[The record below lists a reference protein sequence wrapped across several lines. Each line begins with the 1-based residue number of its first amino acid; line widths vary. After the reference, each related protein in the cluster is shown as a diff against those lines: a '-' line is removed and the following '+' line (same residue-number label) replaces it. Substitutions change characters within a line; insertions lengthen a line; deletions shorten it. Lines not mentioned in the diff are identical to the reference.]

1 MTRTSDPS
9 SYARQA
15 REHILQQLMH
25 KRLRPGDWLD
35 RRAIGEELKISLAP
49 VGEAVVQLES
59 EGILESFPRR
69 GTRIRVP
76 TPEEVRGQLLVR
88 EALECQAARFYCGE
102 PVRAKKKELRAL
114 ADKIE
119 NAEAYT
125 LEQKQAD
132 IELHRALVELAG
144 CDAITRHFDR
154 VMQLSIFL
162 ALEDVIA
169 TPRPARNRDNHAA
182 LVNDLCTDD
191 ADEAEARMRAHIRAG
206 KEFFFER
213 HWNRAS
219 R

>member
-1 MTRTSDPS
+1 MTRSHDPS

-15 REHILQQLMH
+15 REHILQQLVL

-49 VGEAVVQLES
+49 ISEAVVQLES

-76 TPEEVRGQLLVR
+76 TPDEVRGQFLVR
-88 EALECQAARFYCGE
+88 EAIECQAARFYCGE
-102 PVRAKKKELRAL
+102 PVREHKKELRAL
-114 ADKIE
+114 AEKIE
-119 NAEAYT
+119 AAEPYT
-125 LEQKQAD
+125 LESKRCDVA
-132 IELHRALVELAG
+132 LHRALVVLAG
-144 CDAITRHFDR
+144 CEAITRHFDR
-154 VMQLSIFL
+154 VMQLSLFL

-169 TPRPARNRDNHAA
+169 TPRPQRTRDNHAA

-191 ADEAEARMRAHIRAG
+191 PDEAESRMRAHIRSG
-206 KEFFFER
+206 KEFLFDR
-213 HWNRAS
+213 NWHNSS